1 MCRRLARLLLLLICV
16 KSRIHILICE
26 MTVSH
31 GRTAKPSASR
41 LLSCSV
47 YALGTDGRA
56 ISYFFTMGS
65 HSPGPSPTTTQRGGG
80 SLMAPGPLQFAVTFF
95 FSSREKSL
103 PCPVRGS
110 PLTKLYF
117 KTVSGRVSERLSTG
131 VAGFL
136 HGLAAS
142 WLGGIVLCW
151 RATVSDCVNQ
161 PWLCL
166 SRQWPVKTS

>member
-1 MCRRLARLLLLLICV
+1 MEELQSLLQAACCHVLSMPWVQMDGPFPISSPWVLTALAP
-16 KSRIHILICE
+16 H
-26 MTVSH
+26 
-31 GRTAKPSASR
+31 PQQ
-41 LLSCSV
+41 
-47 YALGTDGRA
+47 
-56 ISYFFTMGS
+56 
-65 HSPGPSPTTTQRGGG
+65 HSGGG
-80 SLMAPGPLQFAVTFF
+80 LPDGTGSTAIRSDIFF
-95 FSSREKSL
+95 FPSREKSL

>member
-65 HSPGPSPTTTQRGGG
+65 HSPGPSPTTTQRGGLPDGTG
-80 SLMAPGPLQFAVTFF
+80 STAIRSDIF